1 MPRHRHAT
9 GGARASI
16 CVASLVSLGAAV
28 LCVAVQPALAG
39 DALELNADDQFRVT
53 LGEVVFRKQWVSAP
67 ASTTSSDGLGPLYN
81 ARACAQCHPRGGRGQ
96 PEADPARRSPSAL
109 VMRLSV
115 PPHTPAERAL
125 LSGRRAGVLPEP
137 TYGLQLQTFAVQ
149 GQDREGSLEVSY
161 DEVPVVLGDGAAVR
175 LRKPSY
181 RIVGLTYG
189 PLRPDVMMSPRVA
202 PPLIGLGLIEMV
214 PE

>member
-81 ARACAQCHPRGGRGQ
+81 ARACAQCHPEGARGRRDPGR
-96 PEADPARRSPSAL
+96 ARHLPASL
-109 VMRLSV
+109 VLRLSV
-115 PPHTPAERAL
+115 PPHTAAEQA
-125 LSGRRAGVLPEP
+125 
-137 TYGLQLQTFAVQ
+137 
-149 GQDREGSLEVSY
+149 
-161 DEVPVVLGDGAAVR
+161 
-175 LRKPSY
+175 
-181 RIVGLTYG
+181 
-189 PLRPDVMMSPRVA
+189 
-202 PPLIGLGLIEMV
+202 
-214 PE
+214 